1 MKISSTQRLDNEDVC
16 AVWLELDN
24 NSYKYLVS
32 GQSSVQTNFSL
43 LVRMLCR
50 LLPAVLLVTNLV
62 IQTALGQE
70 DLSSLEEAIPGVPGE
85 DFPIFGELPSTSFLC
100 DGRLPGYYADPEV
113 RIPWGGREAA
123 RLPANW
129 RYCEGRLPNVPHV
142 CGWGAAHPS
151 SHGLPLPLSQRHT
164 FQAPLQSRKSWNF
177 LLTMT
182 LLNFLTFCK
191 NFYFYGL
198 CQSAILRVWLV
209 VQCGLLPRR
218 EFLQSKRTSFRMKQ
232 NHWNICFSHFR
243 K

>member
-62 IQTALGQE
+62 IQTALGQD

-123 RLPANW
+123 RLRGCLPTDVTVKADCQMFHMCVDEEQLTPPLTDYPFLCPNGTLF
-129 RYCEGRLPNVPHV
+129 RRLYKVE
-142 CGWGAAHPS
+142 S
-151 SHGLPLPLSQRHT
+151 LEI
-164 FQAPLQSRKSWNF
+164 FF
-177 LLTMT
+177 
-182 LLNFLTFCK
+182 
-191 NFYFYGL
+191 
-198 CQSAILRVWLV
+198 
-209 VQCGLLPRR
+209 
-218 EFLQSKRTSFRMKQ
+218 
-232 NHWNICFSHFR
+232 
-243 K
+243 